1 MSIRYLRGA
10 TEWALMVALV
20 FGTGAIAQAQNQDQ
34 SPENDPDVV
43 QIGRSDKADSQP
55 NLPQPGAR
63 GEQPDAPK
71 YWIGLLAGD
80 IPVEH
85 VLRAHLDLPENT
97 GLLVANV
104 LGNSPAAKAGLKQH
118 DILLKANNQDLH
130 EMRDLVDMVM
140 TEGPKKGQITLEIL
154 RRGKRESLVLKPE
167 ERPANAPVAQSGGG
181 AGGFGGAADP
191 FGPAN
196 PEDLLQQFRDR
207 FAAPGGPGMEFRDFG
222 PGVIVGRGQGVANM
236 PNGVSVSIQKQDNQ
250 PAHVTVK
257 RGDETWEV
265 VGDNPESLN
274 KLPKDLRPFVEQM
287 LHGGGPGRMNFN
299 LREGGPGIGPE
310 MDGGRLR
317 DRLERMEKRLEE
329 MQKRFHGP
337 NNDAPVGEPKIEG
350 DKT

>member
-1 MSIRYLRGA
+1 MSTSYLRGV

-20 FGTGAIAQAQNQDQ
+20 FGAGAVAQAQNQQDQ
-34 SPENDPDVV
+34 LSENDPDVV
-43 QIGRSDKADSQP
+43 QIGRSDKADAQQNRPRAGAP
-55 NLPQPGAR
+55 NEAR
-63 GEQPDAPK
+63 PEAPK

-80 IPVEH
+80 IPVES
-85 VLRAHLDLPENT
+85 VLRYHLDLPENS

-130 EMRDLVDMVM
+130 EMHDLVDMVM
-140 TEGPKKGQITLEIL
+140 TEGEKKGQITLEVL
-154 RRGKRESLVLKPE
+154 RHGKRESLTLKPE
-167 ERPANAPVAQSGGG
+167 ERPANAPVAQGGG
-181 AGGFGGAADP
+181 VGGGNFGADP

-207 FAAPGGPGMEFRDFG
+207 MPLGGEFRDFG

-250 PAHVTVK
+250 PARVTVK

-265 VGDNPESLN
+265 TEGDQDSLN

-287 LHGGGPGRMNFN
+287 LHGGGPGRMQFNF
-299 LREGGPGIGPE
+299 REGGPGIGPE
-310 MDGGRLR
+310 FGDGRLR
-317 DRLERMEKRLEE
+317 ERLERMEKRMEE
-329 MQKRFHGP
+329 MQKRFHSP
-337 NNDAPVGEPKIEG
+337 NDAPADKPNIEG
-350 DKT
+350 DQAK